1 MAHARIHIKRVLI
14 DERYFLQKTKR
25 VYSSNSVFCFPFH
38 EKKSIYI
45 YKVKRREKPQ
55 VKPFACWEKFFHEIC
70 FFFQS
75 ISCIFLWG
83 ASYPDIRNKI
93 IIGHAVYHP
102 CEEYF
107 RIYKDFTCYMQ
118 RIIVC
123 MYVCFLVMVWLGK
136 FLSFLV
142 NKGLFYKCKR
152 GWKGDEIKWCMV
164 LNLLEINSLW
174 KKNHLSLTTN

>member
-1 MAHARIHIKRVLI
+1 M
-14 DERYFLQKTKR
+14 
-25 VYSSNSVFCFPFH
+25 
-38 EKKSIYI
+38 
-45 YKVKRREKPQ
+45 
-55 VKPFACWEKFFHEIC
+55 FACWEKCFHEI
-70 FFFQS
+70 F
-75 ISCIFLWG
+75 CIFLWG

-164 LNLLEINSLW
+164 LNPLEINSLW
-174 KKNHLSLTTN
+174 KKIICLWQRIGFKGEVASVIEYSDDHNAAIINLEEECILEAKFWLCWWWQSFPLNWLRFQVF

>member
-1 MAHARIHIKRVLI
+1 M
-14 DERYFLQKTKR
+14 
-25 VYSSNSVFCFPFH
+25 
-38 EKKSIYI
+38 
-45 YKVKRREKPQ
+45 
-55 VKPFACWEKFFHEIC
+55 FACWEKCFHEI
-70 FFFQS
+70 F
-75 ISCIFLWG
+75 CIFLWG

-164 LNLLEINSLW
+164 LTPLKINSLL
-174 KKNHLSLTTN
+174 KKKSFVFDNELVSRGKLHPWLSTVMTILLPL